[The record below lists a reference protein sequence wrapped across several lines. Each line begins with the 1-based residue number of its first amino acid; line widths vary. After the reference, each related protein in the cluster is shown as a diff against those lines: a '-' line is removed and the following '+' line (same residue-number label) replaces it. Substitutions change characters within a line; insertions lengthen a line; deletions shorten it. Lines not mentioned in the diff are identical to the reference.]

1 MKLPLKIMILD
12 LVQSKGQFIQDKK
25 QNKLIQQEK
34 VWILLYWLTVRDPK
48 ILDIKDSNHNVT
60 VETVKIGV
68 SRQKQKLKKTIFF
81 TSR

>member
-68 SRQKQKLKKTIFF
+68 SRQKQKLKKTRFF